1 MFYSF
6 FSSIGVKMSLD
17 EQLPIANWPTESS
30 EYKVVQLQ
38 LDGNLHLR
46 FAEEGWETHAV
57 ILMKLFSDR
66 DIKYDKIVSRSECDV
81 PALQGE
87 RYKIHGMGK
96 SRVNVEQRQA
106 SFYGNSFDY
115 GIGIDTKHLDS
126 VRSLINDWKLE

>member
-1 MFYSF
+1 
-6 FSSIGVKMSLD
+6 MSLD
-17 EQLPIANWPTESS
+17 EKLPVANWPTESG

-38 LDGNLHLR
+38 LDGNPHLR
-46 FAEEGWETHAV
+46 FAEEELDTHAV
-57 ILMKLFSDR
+57 ILMKLFMKR
-66 DIKYDKIVSRSECDV
+66 DIKYNEIVSRSECNV

-96 SRVNVEQRQA
+96 SKIDVEQKQA

-126 VRSLINDWKLE
+126 VRPLVNDWKLE